1 MGVVSR
7 ALVAFCLAGM
17 ASAQGFSDV
26 TVETLVR
33 DARYAEG
40 PVWSPEGF
48 LLFSDTVTDQIRKWT
63 PGKGLSDYATRP
75 GGAVGNAYDEE
86 GRLYTCEF
94 HERRVTRMAKNGKT
108 D

>member
-33 DARYAEG
+33 DAHYAEG
-40 PVWSPEGF
+40 PVWSTEGF
-48 LLFSDTVTDQIRKWT
+48 LLFSDTVTDQIKKFT
-63 PGKGLSDYATRP
+63 PGKGVSDYLSLP
-75 GGAVGNAYDEE
+75 GGSAGNTYDDE
-86 GRLYTCEF
+86 GRLYICEF
-94 HERRVTRMAKNGKT
+94 HARRVTRTAKGGKT
-108 D
+108 